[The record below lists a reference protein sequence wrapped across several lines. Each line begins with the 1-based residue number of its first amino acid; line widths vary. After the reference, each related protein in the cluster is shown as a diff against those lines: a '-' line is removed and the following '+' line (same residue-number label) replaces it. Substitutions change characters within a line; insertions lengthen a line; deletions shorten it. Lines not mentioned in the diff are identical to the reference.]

1 MMNKPNIG
9 KLAVLFLASLLFGI
23 LVLQS
28 AHAVNY
34 LLTVKVEDN
43 NYNPLVADVVV
54 REGTTPDGNIKAEA
68 HGASEYYFTLP
79 AGKYYVE
86 ATKNGYEPNHA
97 IVFLDGMDDDTAELI
112 LTPIQSTN
120 NPPVANFTYT
130 TSGLTVS
137 VDASSSYD
145 PDNGDAIANYTW
157 DWGDGGTSYGVTS
170 SHTYAANDTYNIK
183 LTVVDSHGASNSIT
197 KQVTVSS
204 TNPPVPPVGTLY
216 VKKLDFDDSVKPG
229 EDVEFELKV
238 ENGFSSE
245 VNDVSAEIRIVGIN
259 TDGEDLVDTIDFG
272 RISPGKYKSDTVYFT
287 IPSDAQAKEYTV
299 KVKLSW
305 TDINGNYQES
315 DWWIAPS
322 KLSVERPKHQILIDD
337 VTLAGGLTP
346 GGYGEAAISIENS
359 GASDENVQVRLT
371 TDFGANEI
379 GALFKLKSG
388 ESTVQYLRFA
398 IPENVKP
405 GNYFLT
411 VNVVYG
417 TNIATKKAVLTI
429 TNPKPIDESVVS
441 VVPQE
446 QPKQEP
452 PVLTIALL
460 VVIALLAGVA
470 TWLGLS
476 PKPTPVVAKSRMVR

>member
-1 MMNKPNIG
+1 MRKSIILLLP
-9 KLAVLFLASLLFGI
+9 FLLGLLLGATATFALPTATIEVERAS
-23 LVLQS
+23 S
-28 AHAVNY
+28 ESHTAE
-34 LLTVKVEDN
+34 KVEVWQN
-43 NYNPLVADVVV
+43 GALKWTQTNEPFKFSVPLG
-54 REGTTPDGNIKAEA
+54 EYTIKAYFQNYVYSEDVNAAEA
-68 HGASEYYFTLP
+68 GNV
-79 AGKYYVE
+79 YYVYYSF
-86 ATKNGYEPNHA
+86 NQQN
-97 IVFLDGMDDDTAELI
+97 
-112 LTPIQSTN
+112 Q
-120 NPPVANFTYT
+120 PPVANFTFS

-145 PDNGDAIANYTW
+145 PDGDTLTYYWN
-157 DWGDGGTSYGVTS
+157 WGDSALAEQGSAIT
-170 SHTYAANDTYNIK
+170 SHTYATNGTYNIT
-183 LTVVDSHGASNSIT
+183 LTVVDSHGASNSII

-204 TNPPVPPVGTLY
+204 TNPPVPVGTLY

-229 EDVEFELKV
+229 EEVEFELKV

-305 TDINGNYQES
+305 TDMNGNYQES
-315 DWWIAPS
+315 DWWTAPS

-398 IPENVKP
+398 IPENIKP

-417 TNIATKKAVLTI
+417 TNSVTKKVVLTI

-476 PKPTPVVAKSRMVR
+476 PKPTPVVAKRRMVR

>member
-1 MMNKPNIG
+1 MKGI
-9 KLAVLFLASLLFGI
+9 KYLVLALAIIGI
-23 LVLQS
+23 LSGLGATVTATSYCTVTVGPNGTQPVPDVIQLYADGERYSQS
-28 AHAVNY
+28 NVSTAKFVVECGAIKVYVIKQNY
-34 LLTVKVEDN
+34 QTWSTELTVSEDTVL
-43 NYNPLVADVVV
+43 NYTL
-54 REGTTPDGNIKAEA
+54 ISS
-68 HGASEYYFTLP
+68 AS
-79 AGKYYVE
+79 
-86 ATKNGYEPNHA
+86 
-97 IVFLDGMDDDTAELI
+97 
-112 LTPIQSTN
+112 N
-120 NPPVANFTYT
+120 NPPVANFTFS

-145 PDNGDAIANYTW
+145 PDGDTLTYYWNWGDSALVQQGDAITN
-157 DWGDGGTSYGVTS
+157 
-170 SHTYAANDTYNIK
+170 HTYATNGTYNIT

-197 KQVTVSS
+197 RQVTVSS
-204 TNPPVPPVGTLY
+204 TNPPVPVGTLY

-245 VNDVSAEIRIVGIN
+245 VYDVSAEIRIVGIN

-287 IPSDAQAKEYTV
+287 IPSDAQAKKYTV

-305 TDINGNYQES
+305 TDMNGNYQES
-315 DWWIAPS
+315 DWWTAPS
-322 KLSVERPKHQILIDD
+322 KLSVERPKHQILIND

-417 TNIATKKAVLTI
+417 TNIATKKVVLTI

-476 PKPTPVVAKSRMVR
+476 PKPTPVVAKRRMVR

>member
-1 MMNKPNIG
+1 MTNKPNIG

-23 LVLQS
+23 LVLQN

-43 NYNPLVADVVV
+43 NYNPLVADVIV
-54 REGTTPDGNIKAEA
+54 REGTTPDGGIVAR
-68 HGASEYYFTLP
+68 GQGTSEYYFTLP

-86 ATKNGYEPNHA
+86 ATKDGYEPNHA
-97 IVFLDGMDDDTAELI
+97 IVFLDGYDDTAELI
-112 LTPIQSTN
+112 LTPTQSTN
-120 NPPVANFTYT
+120 NQPVANFTFS

-145 PDNGDAIANYTW
+145 PDGDTLTYYWN
-157 DWGDGGTSYGVTS
+157 WGDSALAEQGSAIT
-170 SHTYAANDTYNIK
+170 SHTYATNGTYNIT
-183 LTVVDSHGASNSIT
+183 LTVVDSHGASNSII

-204 TNPPVPPVGTLY
+204 TNPPVPVGTLY

-229 EDVEFELKV
+229 EEVEFELKV

-305 TDINGNYQES
+305 TDMNGNYQES
-315 DWWIAPS
+315 DWWTAPS

-398 IPENVKP
+398 IPENIKP

-417 TNIATKKAVLTI
+417 TNSVTKKVVLTI

-476 PKPTPVVAKSRMVR
+476 PKPTPVVAKRRMVR